1 MRISDFT
8 SVGVAMITAVFVVI
22 VLSVHTGL
30 ALSKPKKDKA
40 EITVSLED
48 CRRLIAHR
56 PSADV
61 NYKPGV
67 DVRGRQ
73 VARVDFPG
81 SQVIKSPDKITFNIT
96 YDVLGKFGLSGVGS
110 SFFGGDA
117 VVGAI
122 TYEIYKGRLEFNG
135 RPLTDTEI
143 AILAVACKKAR
154 E

>member
-73 VARVDFPG
+73 V
-81 SQVIKSPDKITFNIT
+81 
-96 YDVLGKFGLSGVGS
+96 
-110 SFFGGDA
+110 
-117 VVGAI
+117 
-122 TYEIYKGRLEFNG
+122 
-135 RPLTDTEI
+135 
-143 AILAVACKKAR
+143 
-154 E
+154 